1 MKYYLGLDVG
11 GTNLAA
17 GVVTEDYKIIS
28 RATTPS
34 GAGRS
39 VDEIVQSMAEVSREA
54 IAKAGL
60 KESDFDYWGIG
71 MPSYV
76 NPKTNLL
83 VHANCF
89 GWRNV
94 PILDYMRK
102 HMNLPP
108 VTENDANC
116 AAFGEIL
123 AGAGKNFSKAIVL
136 TLGTGFG
143 SGIILDRKIYTGADN
158 MGGELGHTKLV
169 YNGKQCTCGQYG
181 CMESYCS
188 ARALAEM
195 AREAIA
201 AEPERNT
208 LMMEMC
214 GGNPEELTVYQIF
227 ESWKQADAMATELV
241 EQYVSYLCAG
251 MSTFITI
258 FRPEIIILGGGV
270 ANAGDE
276 FLKLVN
282 DRLEVNTF
290 AGAEIG
296 VPKVIRAEL
305 GNDAGIIGAA
315 MLGRQINSK

>member
-17 GVVTEDYKIIS
+17 GVVSEDYKIIS
-28 RATTPS
+28 RATTPAH
-34 GAGRS
+34 AGRS
-39 VDEIVQSMAEVSREA
+39 VDEIVRSMADVSREA

-89 GWRNV
+89 GWRNI
-94 PILDYMRK
+94 PILDYFRK
-102 HMNLPP
+102 HMDLPP
-108 VTENDANC
+108 ITENDANC
-116 AAFGEIL
+116 AAYGEIL
-123 AGAGKNFSKAIVL
+123 AGAGKNYSNAIVL
-136 TLGTGFG
+136 TLGTGVG
-143 SGIILDRKIYTGADN
+143 SGIILDRKIYAGADN
-158 MGGELGHTKLV
+158 MGSELGHTKLV

-195 AREAIA
+195 AREALA
-201 AEPERNT
+201 AEPCRET
-208 LMMEMC
+208 LMLQMC
-214 GGNPEELTVYQIF
+214 GGNVDSLSVYQIF
-227 ESWKQADAMATELV
+227 EAWKQGDAMATELV

-258 FRPEIIILGGGV
+258 FRPEVIILGGGV
-270 ANAGDE
+270 ANAGDA
-276 FLKLVN
+276 FLDLVN
-282 DRLEVNTF
+282 SRLEPSTF

-296 VPKVIRAEL
+296 VPPVIRAEL

-315 MLGRQINSK
+315 MLSLQKKAL